1 MSVNASTPA
10 GEIWVAP
17 HGLRCPCKDVSM
29 RAVVISAP
37 GVVSV
42 EQVPDPTPKPGEAII
57 EVAACGICGTDLHV
71 LQGEFA
77 PKLPVIPGHEFAG
90 PVVAIGD
97 GVTQVKIGDRV
108 GVDPSLYCGECFYCK
123 RANDNQCENWGGLGV
138 STTGAAAE
146 YVAVPAANCWH
157 VPDSIEDLRNA
168 ALIEPLSCALH
179 GYDVLKRRPG
189 ANYLIYGAGTMGLMM
204 AELARKM
211 GAASVS
217 IVDVNTSKLEAA
229 QYLGFE
235 HAATSADNFDHPR
248 GWDVVIDCT
257 GVPKVIEEGIR
268 RVMPAG
274 EFLVFGVAGMDDKV
288 EIDPYWIFKK
298 EITIKGSMAVLHSY
312 DRAGELFA
320 SGVLDADFLISH
332 RLPLEAFPS
341 ALEQL
346 RAGIG
351 RKIQVVPHMEVSG

>member
-1 MSVNASTPA
+1 M
-10 GEIWVAP
+10 
-17 HGLRCPCKDVSM
+17 K
-29 RAVVISAP
+29 AVVISSP
-37 GVVSV
+37 GVISV
-42 EQVPDPTPKPGEAII
+42 ESVPDPTPKPGEAII

-77 PKLPVIPGHEFAG
+77 PTLPVIPGHEFAG
-90 PVVAIGD
+90 TVVAIGE
-97 GVTQVKIGDRV
+97 GVTQVRIGDRV

-138 STTGAAAE
+138 SATGAAAE

-157 VPDSIEDLRNA
+157 VPDSVEDLRNA

-179 GYDVLKRRPG
+179 GFDVLRRRPG
-189 ANYLIYGAGTMGLMM
+189 AEYLIYGAGTMGLMM
-204 AELARKM
+204 AELARRM

-217 IVDVNTSKLEAA
+217 MVDINVDRLQSAGH
-229 QYLGFE
+229 LGFSQTS
-235 HAATSADNFDHPR
+235 TSADSFDQPR

-257 GVPKVIEEGIR
+257 GVPSVIEEGIR

-274 EFLVFGVAGMDDKV
+274 EFLVFGVAGMNDKV

-312 DRAGELFA
+312 DRAGDLFA
-320 SGVLDADFLISH
+320 NGVLDADFMISH
-332 RLPLEAFPS
+332 RLPLDEFPN
-341 ALEQL
+341 ALELL
-346 RAGIG
+346 RNGVG
-351 RKIQVVPHMEVSG
+351 RKIQVVPNAS